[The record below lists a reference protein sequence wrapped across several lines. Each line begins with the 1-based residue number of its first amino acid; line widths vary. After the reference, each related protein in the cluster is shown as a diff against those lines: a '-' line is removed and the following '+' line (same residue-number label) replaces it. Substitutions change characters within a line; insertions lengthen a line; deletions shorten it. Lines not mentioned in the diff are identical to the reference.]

1 MKGMVIM
8 SNITDLLSECD
19 HKYINSKSST
29 YHNSEGY
36 VIPRVTEIISAMLHS
51 DALMY
56 WANSLG
62 FKRIR
67 YKDELNRAANAGS
80 IAHSAIE
87 KFLKEKYETTDN
99 IPFLGFMMWYNIVTI
114 DKGIPVN
121 LIYSEHSI
129 FCEWFGGTLDALLN
143 IGGKRYLVDFKTSNH
158 VTYKYF
164 LQLAAYRYMLRVVEG
179 IEIDGVI
186 VLQLNKIEP
195 GFNEYLLNFSVPDH
209 LDFINHCENT
219 FLSLVYGY
227 FNIMKAEAM
236 YKIIF

>member
-1 MKGMVIM
+1 M
-8 SNITDLLSECD
+8 SDIKDLLSTCD
-19 HKYINSKSST
+19 NKYINSKLST
-29 YHNSEGY
+29 YHNNEGY
-36 VIPRVTEIISAMLHS
+36 TIPRVTEILSTMIHS

-67 YKDELNRAANAGS
+67 YKDELNRAANTGTA
-80 IAHSAIE
+80 AHSAIE
-87 KFLKEKYETTDN
+87 VFLNNKYESNDN
-99 IPFLGFMMWYNIVTI
+99 IPFLGFMLWYNIVTI
-114 DKGIPVN
+114 EKGIPIEV
-121 LIYSEHSI
+121 IYTEHSI
-129 FCEWFGGTLDALLN
+129 YCQWFGGTLDALLR
-143 IGGKRYLVDFKTSNH
+143 IGGKIYLVDFKTSNH

-186 VLQLNKIEP
+186 VLQMNKTEP
-195 GFNEYLLNFSVPDH
+195 GFNEYLLNFSIQDH
-209 LDFINHCENT
+209 LEFINHCENT